1 MKKMFCALFVGLC
14 LLWAGAAGAEVL
26 RASPDGMSLTE
37 ALALAKDGDRIELAD
52 GVYTQPAEA
61 FPLTVQRAVTICA
74 AQEARPVID
83 APAFL
88 AAFRVE
94 ADGVTF
100 RGLDVRMRR
109 TGFYALGDDMTVE
122 DCAISLADPEWR
134 TSSCG
139 IWMGGIHRAAVRGCA
154 FTGCSIAMA
163 GPPLSETSHLV
174 PVLTGL
180 FEVGEDVDFFTSHTI
195 SDCTVNGKPLFYAV
209 NEERVLAP
217 PDAGQVIIAN
227 CAEVVV
233 EDADVSCASMGME
246 IAYCGHVQVTRCR
259 ADDCGVFGIYLA
271 KNQGGDVIDSS
282 CEGTNHGID
291 IRASQ
296 EINVI
301 GCRANA
307 CDQGIFF
314 SKVERGLV
322 KDCTVTATGQGYF
335 FAAGSHSQIDGCE
348 AIDCE
353 NGLNIQ
359 KEDDMLIT
367 RCTLRGNS
375 ICAARLDGSPTVFS
389 GNTLEDNWVGIMAYG
404 EVPFMIVDNE
414 VKNSGSCGL
423 YLRDIAY
430 SRISGNTIAE
440 SRKSSMQAV
449 GEMAGTLFTGN
460 RLDRACELSKGAALR
475 GLNSPAER

>member
-1 MKKMFCALFVGLC
+1 MKKMFCALFAGLC

-61 FPLTVQRAVTICA
+61 FPLTVQRAVTVCA

-139 IWMGGIHRAAVRGCA
+139 IWVGGIHRAAVRGCA

-227 CAEVVV
+227 CAEAVV
-233 EDADVSCASMGME
+233 EDAGRLLRQH
-246 IAYCGHVQVTRCR
+246 GHGNRLLR
-259 ADDCGVFGIYLA
+259 ARTGDAL
-271 KNQGGDVIDSS
+271 QGGRLRRVRYLS
-282 CEGTNHGID
+282 CEKSGRRRD
-291 IRASQ
+291 RQ
-296 EINVI
+296 
-301 GCRANA
+301 
-307 CDQGIFF
+307 
-314 SKVERGLV
+314 L
-322 KDCTVTATGQGYF
+322 
-335 FAAGSHSQIDGCE
+335 
-348 AIDCE
+348 
-353 NGLNIQ
+353 
-359 KEDDMLIT
+359 
-367 RCTLRGNS
+367 LRGDEPRHRYP
-375 ICAARLDGSPTVFS
+375 C
-389 GNTLEDNWVGIMAYG
+389 
-404 EVPFMIVDNE
+404 
-414 VKNSGSCGL
+414 
-423 YLRDIAY
+423 
-430 SRISGNTIAE
+430 
-440 SRKSSMQAV
+440 
-449 GEMAGTLFTGN
+449 FTGN
-460 RLDRACELSKGAALR
+460 QRDRMPRKRLRSGHLLFKG
-475 GLNSPAER
+475 

>member
-1 MKKMFCALFVGLC
+1 MKKMVCALFACLC

-37 ALALAKDGDRIELAD
+37 ALALAQDGDRIELAD
-52 GVYTQPAEA
+52 GVYAQPAET
-61 FPLTVQRAVTICA
+61 FPLTVQRAVTVCA
-74 AQEARPVID
+74 APGARPVVD

-94 ADGVTF
+94 ADGATF

-109 TGFYALGDDMTVE
+109 TGFYALGDDMTL
-122 DCAISLADPEWR
+122 DGCSISLADPDWR

-139 IWMGGIHRAAVRGCA
+139 IWMGGIRRARVLGCA

-180 FEVGEDVDFFTSHTI
+180 FEVGEEVEFFTSHTI
-195 SDCTVNGKPLFYAV
+195 SDCTVNGKPLFYAA
-209 NEERVLAP
+209 NEDAVSAP
-217 PDAGQVIIAN
+217 ADAGQVIIAN
-227 CAEVVV
+227 CGEAVFEG
-233 EDADVSCASMGME
+233 ADVSRASMGME
-246 IAYCGHVQVTRCR
+246 IAYCGRVRVTRCK

-335 FAAGSHSQIDGCE
+335 FAGGSHSQIDGCA

-353 NGLNIQ
+353 NGFNIQ

-404 EVPFMIVDNE
+404 GVPFKIVDNE
-414 VKNSGSCGL
+414 VKSSGSCGL
-423 YLRDIAY
+423 YLRDIAF
-430 SRISGNTIAE
+430 SRISGNTITE
-440 SRKSSMQAV
+440 SKKSSMQAV

-460 RLDRACELSKGAALR
+460 QMDLAWEPSKGAALR
-475 GLNSPAER
+475 EP